1 MPKGKPWT
9 VDEEKQ
15 LKTLL
20 NARASLNVIAAKLQ
34 KSKESVRLKIKR
46 MGIDVVDHAV
56 GRSTSSRLS
65 IPDDLPSVE
74 EALHVLCDAL
84 DDLNQKGLDQTE
96 VLRLR
101 TIIQGIKIYK
111 ELFADYVN
119 YRGIEAKMIEMEEK
133 YERLAA
139 QAKSNSPK
147 PDDKPIAQA

>member
-1 MPKGKPWT
+1 VPKGKPWT
-9 VDEEKQ
+9 AEEEKQ
-15 LKTLL
+15 LRELCEQGKPV
-20 NARASLNVIAAKLQ
+20 NVIAATMN
-34 KSKESVRLKIKR
+34 KSFQAIKR
-46 MGIDVVDHAV
+46 KIERLNLKVVGHGIH
-56 GRSTSSRLS
+56 GTTTSRLS